1 MGVQQSELEDASQEV
16 FLVVHRC
23 LEQFE
28 GRAKF
33 TTWLFRICFHV
44 ASDRRRRGRQRREVL
59 SDALLAERADHAPD
73 AEALAQRRRDLES
86 GASFNLG
93 WVGKGA
99 DLYPEHKTGVEAAH
113 AAAKMRVDAIER
125 SLSK

>member
-1 MGVQQSELEDASQEV
+1 MTARLEKAMQQLSPEQLRELESY
-16 FLVVHRC
+16 
-23 LEQFE
+23 
-28 GRAKF
+28 
-33 TTWLFRICFHV
+33 
-44 ASDRRRRGRQRREVL
+44 
-59 SDALLAERADHAPD
+59 